1 MSGPEPAAL
10 SIGAGT
16 GFRPRGI
23 TFSWSNAALLVTAA
37 LAVLGV
43 VMYGLRLN
51 EWGDRPEWAYP
62 AAILMWM
69 LATVSTA
76 PLLAYATR
84 MTRGYWS
91 YPVRRI
97 ATLFVIPSTLGYA
110 LLIPILASLPS
121 LDGRASLWFE
131 FRFGAPVV
139 TDALA
144 VATMAIAGLGL
155 LWVSSIPDLAA
166 AGNCRAL
173 TLGWRGTPSQWRA
186 MKMYTKLLGAF
197 YLMSLIYAT
206 MLLTTDLGQSLLPGW
221 RSGIF
226 PAYHVVTGFQT
237 ATALV
242 VLTTYLVWRF
252 APSMR
257 PYIGGEQA
265 INLGRIFLAF
275 TLLVFYFF
283 WADFVLV
290 WYARLPGEIAA
301 MQVNVAQV
309 YGIAFAIAGIC
320 HFGIPFCCLIFNPL
334 RRRMHLLALVA
345 VVALIG
351 SLADRV
357 RLFVPAISNL
367 EVTGHGP
374 LDPLPTAVWPS
385 IDDILFF
392 VGWVGLLAFAYLF
405 TARWIPLLS
414 NWELREG
421 ALYRGEAE
429 YGRAKF
435 LLMAKPE

>member
-10 SIGAGT
+10 AIAPGS
-16 GFRPRGI
+16 GFRPRGLS
-23 TFSWSNAALLVTAA
+23 FSLANLAQAAIAL
-37 LAVLGV
+37 LAVLGI
-43 VMYGLRLN
+43 VMYLLRLG

-62 AAILMWM
+62 TATMMWM

-97 ATLFVIPSTLGYA
+97 ATLFAIPATLGYA
-110 LLIPILASLPS
+110 LLIPVLASLPS

-139 TDALA
+139 TDAVA
-144 VATMAIAGLGL
+144 VATMALAGLGL
-155 LWVSSIPDLAA
+155 LWVTSIPDLAA
-166 AGNCRAL
+166 NGSCRFL
-173 TLGWRGTPSQWRA
+173 TLGWRGNPRQWRA
-186 MKMYTKLLGAF
+186 LKMYAKLLGAF
-197 YLMSLIYAT
+197 YLMTLVFTT
-206 MLLTTDLGQSLLPGW
+206 MLLTTDLGQSLIPGW

-242 VLTTYLVWRF
+242 VLTAYLVQRF
-252 APSMR
+252 CPQAR
-257 PYIGGEQA
+257 PFIGREQA

-301 MQVNVAQV
+301 MQVNIAEV
-309 YGIAFAIAGIC
+309 YGIAFAIAGLC
-320 HFGIPFCCLIFNPL
+320 HFGIPFVCLIFNPL
-334 RRRMHLLALVA
+334 RRRFHLLALVA
-345 VVALIG
+345 VVALFG
-351 SLADRV
+351 SLADRI
-357 RLFVPAISNL
+357 RLFVPAISNT

-374 LDPLPTAVWPS
+374 LDPLPAAVWPAL
-385 IDDILFF
+385 DDVLFM
-392 VGWVGLLAFAYLF
+392 VGWIGLLAFAYIF

-414 NWELREG
+414 GWEMREG
-421 ALYRGEAE
+421 ALYRDEVD
-429 YGRAKF
+429 YGRAKY
-435 LLMAKPE
+435 LLLAKPD

>member
-10 SIGAGT
+10 SIGPAS
-16 GFRPRGI
+16 GFRPRG
-23 TFSWSNAALLVTAA
+23 LVLNWGNTAYLVLGG
-37 LAVLGV
+37 LAILGV
-43 VMYGLRLN
+43 VMYVLRLSD
-51 EWGDRPEWAYP
+51 WGDRPEWAYP
-62 AAILMWM
+62 TALMMWM
-69 LATVSTA
+69 LATFATA
-76 PLLAYATR
+76 PLLAFATR

-97 ATLFVIPSTLGYA
+97 ATLFIVPSTLGYA
-110 LLIPILASLPS
+110 LLIPVLASLPP
-121 LDGRASLWFE
+121 LDDRASLWFH
-131 FRFGAPVV
+131 FRFGAPVI

-144 VATMAIAGLGL
+144 VAAMGLAGLGM
-155 LWVSSIPDLAA
+155 LWATSIPDLAA
-166 AGNCRAL
+166 NRVCSGL
-173 TLGWRGTPSQWRA
+173 TLGWRGTPKQWRA
-186 MKMYTKLLGAF
+186 LKMFAKLLGVF
-197 YLMSLIYAT
+197 YLMTLVYASI
-206 MLLTTDLGQSLLPGW
+206 LLTTDLGQSLIPGW

-242 VLTTYLVWRF
+242 IVASYLAWRF
-252 APSMR
+252 SPRIR
-257 PYIGGEQA
+257 PYIGSEQA

-309 YGIAFAIAGIC
+309 YGAAFAIAATC
-320 HFGIPFCCLIFNPL
+320 HFGIPFLCLIFNPL
-334 RRRMHLLALVA
+334 RRRFHLLALVA

-351 SLADRV
+351 SMADRI

-374 LDPLPTAVWPS
+374 LDPLPAAVWPNVE
-385 IDDILFF
+385 DILFYI
-392 VGWVGLLAFAYLF
+392 GWLGLLVFAYLF
-405 TARWIPLLS
+405 AARWIPLLS
-414 NWELREG
+414 SWEMREG
-421 ALYRGEAE
+421 SLYRGEVE
-429 YGRAKF
+429 YGRSKY
-435 LLMAKPE
+435 LLMAKPD